1 MENRLC
7 LTMYNHALTSKLD
20 FGFRKQILNQSI
32 ERTDHSSH
40 IFKKNLKFFGGKAW
54 EIPSSPSG
62 GGVGKE
68 GLRYQ
73 FKQSEENVE

>member
-40 IFKKNLKFFGGKAW
+40 ICKKLLFFAEKAW
-54 EIPSSPSG
+54 ETPSSPSG